1 MIDGKDWKGVEDLIG
16 HHPEALTV
24 NISDSKT
31 IFHHIV
37 NFIGDDIE
45 AARVIDKLASN
56 LNPRTLEQKDSRGF
70 TVLHLSAITGMK
82 SASETLVKYHGNL
95 PNAWSNDIWLPV
107 HYAAYYGKKDTVQ
120 YLVSVT
126 AKKNLVDINGA
137 RLISYLINSNLYDVA
152 LDILKENPAIGRD
165 HIRSRK
171 MVLKTLAGKPSA
183 FASGT
188 QLGCLRFIYNWIP
201 VKKEKF
207 SSIDQTNRNRSADV
221 DVENGISEIYSTNST
236 AFGFLPKIT
245 TFFCAMCQ
253 DLHIRFWN
261 ALILLFPC
269 IKAMHDKKLTH
280 LQSVEILRMICEGVA
295 WNDPE
300 IFRKN
305 DKDIFETWLFLHTA
319 AEIGISEF
327 FNEII
332 IDYND
337 SLYRTN
343 SEGHHIFHL
352 AVLHR
357 QENIFNL
364 IHRFRYLSDMLN
376 MYDKSGNNMLHLAGR
391 LVPSSKVAGA
401 ALQMQRELQ
410 WFKAVEDLL
419 PQWHQEEKNSKNLTP
434 RELFAESH
442 KELVKEGEK
451 WMKDTAQSCTIAAT
465 LIITVVFAA
474 AFTVPGGNNDRGQPF
489 FLKEKSFLIFAISD
503 ALAFFSSTTSL
514 LMFLGIL
521 TSRYSENDFL
531 VSLPRKLII
540 GLITLFFS
548 IASMIVA
555 FGGSIHIVLSQP
567 WKWVII
573 PIALLGCVPVTL
585 FALLQFRLL
594 FDMFYYTYGPSIFH
608 PVNLTLKCVSN

>member
-1 MIDGKDWKGVEDLIG
+1 LVPIRSITKTKMERNNHGAAEERQRPLTNEDQRRLITKEELQAIMTLPGMELQKKAPEKPKEPEKPEKPKEPERPEEPEKPMPVGLDSLHGSGSCPQLKSSDGFGSCPHQILGSCPPQNLGLLQLQSSEVAYELKSSEVSRLSTGMKLHVGPRLSTGMKPRRKMAVGLHRKRKGRRYRAGESSEDAIYKDYLDEQHTEVESSEDGKDWKGVEDLIG

-37 NFIGDDIE
+37 NFTGDDIE
-45 AARVIDKLASN
+45 AASEIDKLASKLN
-56 LNPRTLEQKDSRGF
+56 NPRTLEQQDSRGL

-221 DVENGISEIYSTNST
+221 DVENV
-236 AFGFLPKIT
+236 
-245 TFFCAMCQ
+245 
-253 DLHIRFWN
+253 
-261 ALILLFPC
+261 PC

-337 SLYRTN
+337 SLYQTN
-343 SEGHHIFHL
+343 REGHHIFHL

-357 QENIFNL
+357 QENVFNL
-364 IHRFRYLSDMLN
+364 IYGFRYLSDMLN

-410 WFKAVEDLL
+410 WFK
-419 PQWHQEEKNSKNLTP
+419 
-434 RELFAESH
+434 
-442 KELVKEGEK
+442 
-451 WMKDTAQSCTIAAT
+451 
-465 LIITVVFAA
+465 
-474 AFTVPGGNNDRGQPF
+474 
-489 FLKEKSFLIFAISD
+489 
-503 ALAFFSSTTSL
+503 
-514 LMFLGIL
+514 
-521 TSRYSENDFL
+521 
-531 VSLPRKLII
+531 
-540 GLITLFFS
+540 
-548 IASMIVA
+548 
-555 FGGSIHIVLSQP
+555 GS
-567 WKWVII
+567 
-573 PIALLGCVPVTL
+573 
-585 FALLQFRLL
+585 
-594 FDMFYYTYGPSIFH
+594 
-608 PVNLTLKCVSN
+608 